1 MRHRAYTVSISYF
14 NNAEGTMKNLQHYID
29 NRNQW
34 NSFFP
39 NSKTITFPLDQKT
52 VNDLARSLD
61 GDLSPENLHCDGEIS
76 RTEAQRKYD
85 YYGRV
90 IKELENYCLNNWL
103 TTPIVEEY
111 Y

>member
-1 MRHRAYTVSISYF
+1 
-14 NNAEGTMKNLQHYID
+14 MKNLQNYID

-39 NSKTITFPLDQKT
+39 SSTTITFPLTQAEVD
-52 VNDLARSLD
+52 DLARSLD

-76 RTEAQRKYD
+76 QAEAQRKYN
-85 YYGRV
+85 YYGKV

-103 TTPIVEEY
+103 NTPVVEEFY
-111 Y
+111 

>member
-1 MRHRAYTVSISYF
+1 
-14 NNAEGTMKNLQHYID
+14 MKNLQDYID
-29 NRNQW
+29 RRNQW

-39 NSKTITFPLDQKT
+39 NSKTITFPLDQNT

-76 RTEAQRKYD
+76 QAEAQRKYN

-90 IKELENYCLNNWL
+90 IRDLENYCLNNWL
-103 TTPIVEEY
+103 NTPTVEEY

>member
-1 MRHRAYTVSISYF
+1 
-14 NNAEGTMKNLQHYID
+14 MKNLQHYID
-29 NRNQW
+29 NRNTW

-39 NSKTITFPLDQKT
+39 NSKQITFPLDQKT

-61 GDLSPENLHCDGEIS
+61 SDLSPENLHCDGEIS

>member
-1 MRHRAYTVSISYF
+1 
-14 NNAEGTMKNLQHYID
+14 MKNLQHYID
-29 NRNQW
+29 NRNNW

-39 NSKTITFPLDQKT
+39 GNVTITFPLTQKN
-52 VNDLARSLD
+52 VDDLARSLD

-76 RTEAQRKYD
+76 QAEAQRKYN

-90 IKELENYCLNNWL
+90 IKELEAYCLKNWL
-103 TTPIVEEY
+103 NTPVVHEY

>member
-1 MRHRAYTVSISYF
+1 
-14 NNAEGTMKNLQHYID
+14 MKNLQHYID

-39 NSKTITFPLDQKT
+39 NSKTIAFPLDQKT

-76 RTEAQRKYD
+76 RTEAQRKYN

>member
-1 MRHRAYTVSISYF
+1 
-14 NNAEGTMKNLQHYID
+14 MKNLQHYID

-39 NSKTITFPLDQKT
+39 NSKQITFPLDQKT
-52 VNDLARSLD
+52 VDDLARSLD

-76 RTEAQRKYD
+76 RAEAQRKYN

-103 TTPIVEEY
+103 NTPVVHEY